1 MTRTFLTARWRQLA
15 MLNYVVDP
23 GLLAARVPRGT
34 ELDSWHGRTYLSV
47 VGFLFEDTRV
57 LGLPIPFHRNFEE
70 VNLRFYVRRRHP
82 DGWRRAVS
90 FVREIVPRAAIAWT
104 ARALYNEPYVA
115 WPMSHRVETA
125 TNGAAQVEYRWR
137 GAGGSHGLAV
147 TTDAAP
153 APLAA
158 GSEAEF
164 IAEHYWG
171 YTAQRDGG
179 TVEYEVRHPP
189 WRAAAAASARLD
201 CDVARVYGA
210 CFAAALSGPPSS
222 AFLAEGSAVSVS
234 RGVRVGD

>member
-1 MTRTFLTARWRQLA
+1 MSRTFLTARWRQLA

-34 ELDSWHGRTYLSV
+34 ELDFWQGRTYLSV

-70 VNLRFYVRRRHP
+70 VNLRFYVRRP
-82 DGWRRAVS
+82 SADGWKRAVS
-90 FVREIVPRAAIAWT
+90 FVKEIVPRAAIAWT

-115 WPMSHRVETA
+115 WPMSHRVEAA
-125 TNGAAQVEYRWR
+125 TDGAARVEYGWR
-137 GAGGSHGLAV
+137 GAGADHRLAV
-147 TTDAAP
+147 TTEAAP
-153 APLAA
+153 APLEP

-189 WRAAAAASARLD
+189 WRAAAATTASLE
-201 CDVARVYGA
+201 CDVARVYGPEFVA
-210 CFAAALSGPPSS
+210 PLSGPPSS

-234 RGVRVGD
+234 RGMRLRE